1 LSIPRAAGPTNENY
15 NRAELVAGRIKLGDV
30 MVSLTSTIEK
40 QLNRN
45 FVIFHPSDFSPA
57 SEVAFGHAL
66 KIAMQSKAKLDIMH
80 VETPVGPEKPYWLD
94 FPAVRA
100 TLTRWG
106 ILPEGVRP
114 SEVAKAGVRIRKI
127 LASSTA
133 PVETMLRHFDKF
145 PPDLIVLATHQ
156 RAGIERWLH
165 KAVAEP
171 LARRSGAM
179 TLFVPRK
186 GRGFVSLKDGSLAL
200 KKILIPI
207 DHDPNPQA
215 ALDKALLLVRGLDCV
230 VGEFLLIHVGSRSRK
245 AAPQVHLPSVSG
257 WSFETIVRHGHVV
270 EEILTTERGWHPD
283 LMVLATQGHRDF
295 VDALRGSTTEQV
307 LRRARCPVLAVPAAK

>member
-1 LSIPRAAGPTNENY
+1 MSSIQKR
-15 NRAELVAGRIKLGDV
+15 VA
-30 MVSLTSTIEK
+30 
-40 QLNRN
+40 RN
-45 FVIFHPSDFSPA
+45 FVIFHPSDFSRA

-66 KIAMQSKAKLDIMH
+66 KIAMQSTAKLDIMH
-80 VETPVGPEKPYWLD
+80 VETSLSPEKPYWLD

-127 LASSTA
+127 LASSTD

-200 KKILIPI
+200 KKILIPV
-207 DHDPNPQA
+207 DHDPHPQV
-215 ALDKALLLVRGLDCV
+215 ALDKALLLARGLDCV
-230 VGEFLLIHVGSRSRK
+230 VGKFLLVHVGSRSRR
-245 AAPQVHLPSVSG
+245 AAPQVHLPPASG
-257 WSFETIVRHGHVV
+257 WSCEITVRHGHVV
-270 EEILTTERGWHPD
+270 EEILATEREWHPD

-307 LRRARCPVLAVPAAK
+307 LRGAQCPVLAVPAMK

>member
-1 LSIPRAAGPTNENY
+1 
-15 NRAELVAGRIKLGDV
+15 
-30 MVSLTSTIEK
+30 MIEK

-80 VETPVGPEKPYWLD
+80 VETRVSPEKPYWLD

-106 ILPEGVRP
+106 ILPEGARRT
-114 SEVAKAGVRIRKI
+114 EVSKAGLRIRKI
-127 LASSTA
+127 LASGA
-133 PVETMLRHFDKF
+133 DPVEAMLRHFHRF

-156 RAGIERWLH
+156 RGGIERWLH

-186 GRGFVSLKDGSLAL
+186 GRGFVSLKDGSVAL
-200 KKILIPI
+200 KRILIPM
-207 DHDPNPQA
+207 DHDPHPQT
-215 ALDKALLLVRGLDCV
+215 ALDKALLLTRGLDCV
-230 VGEFLLIHVGSRSRK
+230 VGEVLLVHVGSRSRR
-245 AAPQVHLPSVSG
+245 AAPVVHLPHRSG
-257 WSFETIVRHGHVV
+257 WSFEIAVRHGHVV
-270 EEILTTERGWHPD
+270 DEILKTERGWHPD
-283 LMVLATQGHRDF
+283 LMVLATQGHLDF

-307 LRRARCPVLAVPAAK
+307 LRGAQCPVLAVPGVK